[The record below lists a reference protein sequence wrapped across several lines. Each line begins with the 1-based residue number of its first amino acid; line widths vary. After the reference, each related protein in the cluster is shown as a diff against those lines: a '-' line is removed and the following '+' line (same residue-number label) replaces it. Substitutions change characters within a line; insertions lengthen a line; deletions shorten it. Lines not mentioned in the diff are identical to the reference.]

1 MRGEMTK
8 VANLKSDLA
17 EVPIAGMTVLILG
30 LGIIYG
36 MGMGTFSLFKSGGPS
51 VAQFLASAIKIP
63 ALFLL
68 TLLVTFPSLYVF
80 NALVGSR
87 LNLFA
92 VMRLLIA
99 GMAVI
104 LTVLASFGPI
114 VAFFSVSTTSYS
126 FMVLLN
132 VAMCAIAGVL
142 GLAFLRQTLHRL
154 ALAHTAHPVTVSTHP
169 ATTGTHPAAAGTHP
183 AAADTHPAAA
193 DTHPA
198 AADTHP
204 VATDTHPA
212 AADTQPVTTGTH
224 PVTAGTQPVARLTL
238 PVATLKAAA
247 LPIPPLPRS
256 QLSPGALDHIEGHI
270 LGSHVIGVFR
280 CWTILFALVGS
291 QMGWV
296 LRPFIGDPTMEFTF
310 FRGRDSNFFQ
320 AVLEHFLNLFR

>member
-1 MRGEMTK
+1 MKSWLRALDRILRGEMTK
-8 VANLKSDLA
+8 VTTLKSDLA
-17 EVPIAGMTVLILG
+17 EVPIAGMTVLIIG

-68 TLLVTFPSLYVF
+68 TLVVTFPSLYVF

-99 GMAVI
+99 GLAVI

-114 VAFFSVSTTSYS
+114 VAFFSVSTTSYP

-154 ALAHTAHPVTVSTHP
+154 ALAGSVT
-169 ATTGTHPAAAGTHP
+169 
-183 AAADTHPAAA
+183 
-193 DTHPA
+193 
-198 AADTHP
+198 
-204 VATDTHPA
+204 
-212 AADTQPVTTGTH
+212 
-224 PVTAGTQPVARLTL
+224 PVTAPATPPVVTA
-238 PVATLKAAA
+238 PATSSAAA
-247 LPIPPLPRS
+247 SPVPPLPKGK
-256 QLSPGALDHIEGHI
+256 LPPGALDTIEGHV

-296 LRPFIGDPTMEFTF
+296 LRPFIGDPTLAFTF

-320 AVLEHFLNLFR
+320 SVLEHFLNLFR